1 MMEKKKKTREYY
13 RIKKMFL
20 LPYAHVFLSQDED
33 VSQPFKNNKTI
44 NINIYSI
51 LHSSIIGFK

>member
-1 MMEKKKKTREYY
+1 MMEKKKKTREY

-33 VSQPFKNNKTI
+33 VSQQPFKTVNK
-44 NINIYSI
+44 IYSI
-51 LHSSIIGFK
+51 